1 MLDLDGKKEGDSNKK
16 KLNAFD
22 MFNNK
27 PQASVNQTIS
37 NSNQNQNLLQTQN
50 LDILD
55 AGNLLSNEASHQNA
69 DKKRKFKF
77 ANKPEPQQAID
88 QIKNDPP
95 KEMTVK
101 QQKFDPFSL
110 NSTKPQEKPQV
121 KEVDNKTKK
130 FKFIENNHE
139 KDNNSLMNL
148 DLNLNEDKGTKTN
161 INLMYSAENKGN
173 NLVNFQQGM
182 TGIALTSNNQN
193 IPLNVNN
200 QNQNIKLTTSYPN
213 MNPTSKSALDNLYN
227 NYNSTAINPTMT
239 NFHYPQMNIVPNY
252 PMGMNNMGMQPMNM
266 GAINM
271 GAMNMGAMNMGTM
284 NMGAMNMGAMNMAQ
298 MGPMNMG
305 SMNMGP
311 LNMGQQM
318 HVGPSLGMGNV
329 MGMNATIGMN
339 MNNMNNPVQSEM
351 RKTLENEKKEPKKV
365 LDESAFDFIKF

>member
-1 MLDLDGKKEGDSNKK
+1 LDLDGKKEGDSNKK

-239 NFHYPQMNIVPNY
+239 NFHYPQ
-252 PMGMNNMGMQPMNM
+252 
-266 GAINM
+266 
-271 GAMNMGAMNMGTM
+271 
-284 NMGAMNMGAMNMAQ
+284 
-298 MGPMNMG
+298 
-305 SMNMGP
+305 
-311 LNMGQQM
+311 
-318 HVGPSLGMGNV
+318 
-329 MGMNATIGMN
+329 
-339 MNNMNNPVQSEM
+339 
-351 RKTLENEKKEPKKV
+351 
-365 LDESAFDFIKF
+365 